1 MAKGFWTVFCG
12 NSECSSEVGKRCSY
26 GFLSIID
33 PNTCINNCL
42 VISVNFLFLLMF
54 VYLVLFRSFLR
65 KKIEPLQ
72 SKRFSPILIFSAI
85 FNGGLGLAYLGS
97 GFWICYKE
105 LSATGT
111 ILPLHGWLVMLFQ
124 GFTWLMLDFTV
135 IIDSLRLQ
143 HTTTAKLFSIVALM
157 YAGFLFLSS
166 LWVIIVENM
175 ATMEM
180 ILDILSLPGA
190 ILLLL
195 CVFRGHKLVETD
207 PYFSY
212 DTSYAPLQS
221 EDDNAKGEN
230 YFHENVTPF
239 AKARFLSTMT
249 FWWLNPLM
257 KQGKEKILE
266 ESGIPQLRQED
277 QAQTCYLMFKG
288 QLHKQK
294 QKATYES
301 PSMFSVIFSCHKREI
316 IISGF
321 FALIKVLT
329 VSTGP
334 LFLKAFIEIAD
345 GKEAFK
351 YEGYALAG
359 GLFMAKCLESFSERQ
374 WFFRTRLIGLQVRS
388 SLSAAVYQKQ
398 LQLSNAAKVTHSPGQ
413 IMNYV
418 TVDAYRIGEFP
429 YWFHQIWST
438 IIQLCIALSIVY
450 YAMGLATGGALIV
463 IILTVIATSP
473 LAKLQHKYQT
483 KLMVAQDKRLKAITE
498 ALANMKVLKLYAW
511 EKHFKKAIE
520 VLRKEESKWI
530 LPVLSQKGHYV
541 SLFWSSQILVST
553 ATFWSCYFLGIPLS
567 TSNVFMFLSSLRIV
581 QEPIRMIP
589 DVAGVFIEAKV
600 SLTRIVKFLEAPEL
614 ENRNTRQKCN
624 GKEQE
629 HSIFMRASEISWE
642 TDSENFILRNINL
655 FVKPGENVA
664 ICGEV
669 GSGKSTLLAAIL
681 GEVPNIKGMV
691 TAYGKIAY
699 VSQTSWIQTGSIQE
713 NILFGSPMDM
723 LRYQEVLRRCS
734 LIKDLEMLPY
744 GDLTEIGERGV
755 TLSGGQKQRVQLAR
769 ALYQDAD
776 VYLLDDPFSAV
787 DAHTSTTLFHEYV
800 MGALSRKTVL
810 LVTHQVDFLPAFD
823 SVLFMTKGD
832 ILRAYKYDELAA
844 SSQEFQNLVSAH
856 HDTGGFEK
864 QTKYASFRKFE
875 PSKSEIKKN
884 YKKKQLMSSPGDQ
897 LINQEERETGDTG
910 FKPYLQYLNMNKG
923 FLYFSLTTI
932 CHIIFIVVQIIQSY
946 WLAAH
951 IQDSHVN
958 RVELITVYSLIACIL
973 VLFLFLRSFYVVT
986 LSFGAS
992 RLIFSTLM
1000 TSLFRA
1006 PMSFYDS
1013 TPLGRILNRVSSDL
1027 TVIDLDVAFKLS
1039 FALGTS
1045 MIMYTSYAVLA
1056 LLTWPILFLI
1066 IPMVYLTILLQRYYF
1081 ASAKELMRTN
1091 GTTKSLIASHLAE
1104 SISGAMTIRA
1114 FGEED
1119 QFFVKNLNLIDRNA
1133 SPCFHNFSANEWL
1146 IQRVEILCAIVLSFS
1161 ALSMTLLHLGASASG
1176 YVGMALSYGL
1186 SLNVYVVFFVLN
1198 WSLLETSIT
1207 SVERLEQY
1215 MHIPSEA
1222 AEEIE
1227 GHQPMHNWPAVGQV
1241 KICDLKVRYRPNAPL
1256 VLQGISCVFEGGH
1269 KIGIVGR
1276 TGSGK
1281 TTLISALFRLV
1292 EPTEGMIIIDGID
1305 ISTIGLHDL
1314 RSRLGI
1320 IPQDPTLF
1328 SGSVRYNLDP
1338 LSNHTDQE
1346 IWEVLGKCKL
1356 REAICGNEEGLDS
1369 LVMEDGSNW
1378 SLGQRQL
1385 FCLGR
1390 ALLKRSQILVLDEA
1404 TASIDN
1410 ATDSL
1415 IQKTIRT
1422 EFTNCTV
1429 ITVAHRIPTV
1439 MDCTKV
1445 LAISDGN
1452 VAEYDE
1458 PLKLMNKEGSL
1469 FGQLVKEYWSQ
1480 KISNEAY

>member
-1 MAKGFWTVFCG
+1 MAKDFWTVFCG
-12 NSECSSEVGKRCSY
+12 NSECLSEVGKRCSY

-33 PNTCINNCL
+33 PNICINN
-42 VISVNFLFLLMF
+42 S
-54 VYLVLFRSFLR
+54 
-65 KKIEPLQ
+65 
-72 SKRFSPILIFSAI
+72 I

-105 LSATGT
+105 LNPTGT
-111 ILPLHGWLVMLFQ
+111 ILPLHGWLVMMLFQ
-124 GFTWLMLDFTV
+124 WFTWLMLDFTI
-135 IIDSLRLQ
+135 IIDSVHLQ
-143 HTTTAKLFSIVALM
+143 HTTTAKHCSIVAFM
-157 YAGFLFLSS
+157 YAGFLYSSS
-166 LWVIIVENM
+166 LWVIIVDKM

-190 ILLLL
+190 VLLLL

-221 EDDNAKGEN
+221 EDDNDKGEN
-230 YFHENVTPF
+230 YSNEDVTPF
-239 AKARFLSTMT
+239 AKAGFLSTMT
-249 FWWLNPLM
+249 FRWLNPLM

-266 ESGIPQLRQED
+266 ENDIPQLRQED
-277 QAQTCYLMFKG
+277 QAQTCYLMFKE
-288 QLHKQK
+288 QLSKQK

-301 PSMFSVIFSCHKREI
+301 PSMFSVIFSCHKRQI
-316 IISGF
+316 LISGF

-351 YEGYALAG
+351 FEGYALAG
-359 GLFMAKCLESFSERQ
+359 GLFVAKCLESFSERQ

-388 SLSAAVYQKQ
+388 SLSAAIYQKQ

-450 YAMGLATGGALIV
+450 YAMGLATVGALII

-511 EKHFKKAIE
+511 EKHFKNVIE
-520 VLRKEESKWI
+520 VLREEESKWI

-567 TSNVFMFLSSLRIV
+567 TTNVFMFLSSLRIV

-614 ENRNTRQKCN
+614 ENKNSRQKCN
-624 GKEQE
+624 GKEKE

-642 TDSENFILRNINL
+642 TDSENVLLRNINL
-655 FVKPGENVA
+655 FVKPGEKVA

-734 LIKDLEMLPY
+734 LIKDIEMLPY

-787 DAHTSTTLFHEYV
+787 DAHTSTTLFHYSFFFSRKEKSNMPCVQEYV
-800 MGALSRKTVL
+800 MGALSRKIVL
-810 LVTHQVDFLPAFD
+810 LVTHQVDFLPTFD
-823 SVLFMTKGD
+823 SILFMTKGD

-856 HDTGGFEK
+856 HDTVGFERQAK
-864 QTKYASFRKFE
+864 DASLRKLE

-884 YKKKQLMSSPGDQ
+884 YNKKQLMSSLGDQ
-897 LINQEERETGDTG
+897 LIKQEERETGDTG
-910 FKPYLQYLNMNKG
+910 FKPYIQYLNQNKG

-932 CHIIFIVVQIIQSY
+932 CHIIFIFVQIIQSY

-951 IQDSHVN
+951 IQDAHVN
-958 RVELITVYSLIACIL
+958 RVELVIVYSVIA
-973 VLFLFLRSFYVVT
+973 FT

-992 RLIFSTLM
+992 RLIFSKLM

-1039 FALGTS
+1039 FALGAS
-1045 MIMYTSYAVLA
+1045 MLMYTSYAILA

-1081 ASAKELMRTN
+1081 ASAKELMRKD
-1091 GTTKSLIASHLAE
+1091 GTTKSLITSHLAE

-1114 FGEED
+1114 FGEEER
-1119 QFFVKNLNLIDRNA
+1119 FFVKNLNLIDRNA
-1133 SPCFHNFSANEWL
+1133 SPCFHNFSANQWL

-1176 YVGMALSYGL
+1176 YVGMALTYGL

-1215 MHIPSEA
+1215 MHIPGEA

-1227 GHQPMHNWPAVGQV
+1227 GHQPMHNWPLVGQV
-1241 KICDLKVRYRPNAPL
+1241 KTCDLKVRYRPNAPL
-1256 VLQGISCVFEGGH
+1256 VLQGISCIFEGGH

-1281 TTLISALFRLV
+1281 TTLISALFRL
-1292 EPTEGMIIIDGID
+1292 EEATEGMIIIDGID

-1346 IWEVLGKCKL
+1346 IWEVLGKCQL
-1356 REAICGNEEGLDS
+1356 REAIYGKEEGLDS
-1369 LVMEDGSNW
+1369 LVMQDGSNW

-1422 EFTNCTV
+1422 EFTDCTV

-1445 LAISDGN
+1445 LAISDGKI
-1452 VAEYDE
+1452 AEYDE

-1469 FGQLVKEYWSQ
+1469 FGQLVKEYWSH
-1480 KISNEAY
+1480 SASGNVYSENF